1 MKKSALLLW
10 GILVAFP
17 GLRMIAADSGQ
28 WEFNVHYSLWS
39 INLVRPLI
47 ENAVGDLLEDNL
59 RDKFLEEIRRDF
71 PNARETAYSQQIQ
84 FDSSGRNYG
93 FEVRWFPGGHSGSF
107 SLGLAVEKTTMK
119 IGFPTIVSHMSA
131 EAPEFPGRTGDFE
144 GSVENAS
151 LELKPLSYHVS
162 FRWEI
167 IPTARIHPFVTFG
180 VGMFMLGDLE
190 KGRFY
195 AAWHGDFV
203 VPGISSKHYEGI
215 EDKTVKDFI
224 DESKDEGDAVNLP
237 GVLPFLQLTLG
248 LRGKITKNLH
258 LLVEAGVWNG
268 FILRGGVAIRL

>member
-1 MKKSALLLW
+1 MKKTILLLG

-17 GLRMIAADSGQ
+17 GLQAIATEGGHF
-28 WEFNVHYSLWS
+28 EFNVHYSLWS

-47 ENAVGDLLEDNL
+47 ENAVGDLLKDNL
-59 RDKFLEEIRRDF
+59 RDKFMEEIRRDY
-71 PNARETAYSQQIQ
+71 PSARETAYSQQIQ

-119 IGFPTIVSHMSA
+119 IGFPTIASQLSA
-131 EAPEFPGRTGDFE
+131 EAPEFPGRTGNFA
-144 GSVENAS
+144 GSVEGAS
-151 LELKPLSYHVS
+151 LELKPLSYHLS

-167 IPTARIHPFVTFG
+167 VPTAQIHPFVTFG
-180 VGMFMLGDLE
+180 VGMFMVGDLK

-195 AAWHGDFV
+195 AAWRGDFV

-268 FILRGGVAIRL
+268 FILRGGVALRL